1 MSSDKKV
8 TFVLTSCNR
17 FDLLKL
23 TLQSFIEYNTYPIER
38 YIFIEDSEKIKQ
50 LEKTI
55 ALFPSI
61 KNKALLLHNPK
72 NLGQLKSIDRAYS
85 YVETPYV
92 FHCEEDWCFYK
103 KGFIENSMAI
113 LDADTKIINVWLR
126 ERSELI
132 NCPIEEP
139 SLLLSG
145 FKVYKFK
152 KRDDDF
158 AFTFNPTL
166 KRYSDYRLIGGYS
179 KPEYLEGIE
188 ESISSFYE
196 TRGFYA
202 VIFDSG
208 YVRHEGWHRRV
219 LNMSKERSK
228 IQKETDALFKKVKA
242 HIYKVLGIWGKGR
255 IYKNN

>member
-1 MSSDKKV
+1 MDSDKKV

-23 TLQSFIEYNTYPIER
+23 TLQSFIEYNTYPIEK

-55 ALFPSI
+55 NCFPSI
-61 KNKALLLHNPK
+61 KEKARLLYDPK
-72 NLGQLKSIDRAYS
+72 NLGQLRSIDRAYS
-85 YVETPYV
+85 YVETPYI

-103 KGFIENSMAI
+103 KGFIEDSMAI
-113 LDADTKIINVWLR
+113 LEADDKVINVWLR

-132 NCPIEEP
+132 NCPVEDNYLQI
-139 SLLLSG
+139 SDL
-145 FKVYKFK
+145 KVYKFK

-166 KRYSDYRLIGGYS
+166 KRYTDYKLIEQYS
-179 KPEYLEGIE
+179 KTEYLEGIE

-196 TRGFYA
+196 ERGYYA
-202 VIFDSG
+202 LIFDKG

-228 IQKETDALFKKVKA
+228 LQKESDALFKKIKA
-242 HIYKVLGIWGKGR
+242 HIYKLLGIWGKGR
-255 IYKNN
+255 LNKNN